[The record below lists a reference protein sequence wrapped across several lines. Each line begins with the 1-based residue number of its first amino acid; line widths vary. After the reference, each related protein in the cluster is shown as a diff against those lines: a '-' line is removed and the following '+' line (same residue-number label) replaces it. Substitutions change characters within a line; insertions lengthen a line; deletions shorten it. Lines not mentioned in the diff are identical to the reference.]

1 MLTNVY
7 RAWRKSS
14 GASGYSHR
22 GGYEFKGKWLFRR
35 VLLMRYLYIILLF
48 VVCTISINLHADAIE
63 CEIKEKIGTVKVL
76 DITSDKFLQ
85 PVLDELGSYQ
95 IAPLKSC
102 DVDYMA
108 EVFRRSYDDYSNY
121 SSKTIFFLEDM
132 TVMVNNFYSKLSD
145 IYVKGKE
152 SNNKYSEINLYVR
165 SESENKYIH
174 LLSAITDSSIIVTR
188 YVHDETKNLKFESRY
203 ILLTWRF
210 IDKDKKVNTSNTP
223 KNILFFTYKG
233 LPLPN

>member
-1 MLTNVY
+1 
-7 RAWRKSS
+7 
-14 GASGYSHR
+14 
-22 GGYEFKGKWLFRR
+22 
-35 VLLMRYLYIILLF
+35 MRYLYIILLF
-48 VVCTISINLHADAIE
+48 VVCTISINLHADVIE
-63 CEIKEKIGTVKVL
+63 CEIKEKIGTAKVL

-85 PVLDELGSYQ
+85 PVLNELEGYQ

-102 DVDYMA
+102 NVDHIVKA
-108 EVFRRSYDDYSNY
+108 LRKDPVF
-121 SSKTIFFLEDM
+121 SSKTIFFLKEM
-132 TVMVNNFYSKLSD
+132 TVTVNNLHSKLSN
-145 IYVKGKE
+145 IYIETKNKE

-174 LLSAITDSSIIVTR
+174 LLNAITDSSRIVKR
-188 YVHDETKNLKFESRY
+188 YIHDETRNLKFESRY

-210 IDKDKKVNTSNTP
+210 IDKDKKVNTSNIP